1 MGTVGSPP
9 EACLW
14 RIYAQSNSYKA
25 TLVTE
30 QRSRV
35 DWHRF
40 NHHEIRAPLLN
51 RLKSNPPL
59 CTDLTLKKKR
69 DAIFQDLF
77 EVLIGEALDEINVMW
92 AVYYQDILKLL

>member
-1 MGTVGSPP
+1 MGSPP
-9 EACLW
+9 EACLC

-30 QRSRV
+30 QRTGV

-40 NHHEIRAPLLN
+40 NHYEIRAPLLN

-69 DAIFQDLF
+69 DAIFQALF
-77 EVLIGEALDEINVMW
+77 EVLIGKDLDEINVM
-92 AVYYQDILKLL
+92 

>member
-1 MGTVGSPP
+1 MGSPP

-30 QRSRV
+30 QRNRV

-40 NHHEIRAPLLN
+40 NHYGIRAPLPN
-51 RLKSNPPL
+51 RLKSNPPV

-69 DAIFQDLF
+69 DAIFLALF
-77 EVLIGEALDEINVMW
+77 EVFMGEPLDEINVM
-92 AVYYQDILKLL
+92 

>member
-40 NHHEIRAPLLN
+40 NHYEIRAPLLN
-51 RLKSNPPL
+51 RLKSNPL
-59 CTDLTLKKKR
+59 LRLISHLRKKR
-69 DAIFQDLF
+69 DAIFQALF
-77 EVLIGEALDEINVMW
+77 EVLMGEALDEINVM
-92 AVYYQDILKLL
+92 